1 MYWESQMQAPSFKN
15 KINPGKAPEKISV
28 FSEPTELALKEWNN
42 IGLQLPD
49 VSIINSYRK
58 EQVVTQLKKNRV
70 DAILLFDPLNIR
82 YATGTSNMLL
92 WNTHNPFRS
101 CLVFDDGHCIL
112 WDYQESTHYVESNY
126 LYIDEVRTGASMFYF
141 AKGDNV
147 KSAAEDFSHQVSQ
160 SFEKKRKNNKKLAI
174 DKIMLDG
181 FKSLESRDF
190 KIENG
195 EKIMEH
201 ARSIKSAEEI
211 KAMRCSISACET
223 SIHVM
228 ENETKPGMTE
238 NDIWSIL
245 HSENIKRGGEWIE
258 TRLLSSGTKTNPWF
272 QECGS
277 RILQKN
283 EIVAFDTDLVGCYSM
298 CTDISRTWWIGDQ
311 EPTKEM
317 KQDYQIALE
326 HIQKNAELVAPG
338 VHFKDLTFK
347 GHQLDDMYKKQQY
360 SCRFHGVGLCD
371 EFPLITY
378 PEDYEEGAFDYV
390 LQPGMTLCVEA
401 LISRENG
408 EFSIKLEDQLL
419 VTDSGFENLTSYPF
433 DEKFLN

>member
-1 MYWESQMQAPSFKN
+1 MQSTSFQK
-15 KINPGKAPEKISV
+15 KINPGKSPEKISV
-28 FSEPTELALKEWNN
+28 FSEPTDMALKEWQLK
-42 IGLQLPD
+42 GLELPD
-49 VSIINSYRK
+49 ISIINSYRK
-58 EQVVTQLKKNRV
+58 ERVIRQLQKNNV
-70 DAILLFDPLNIR
+70 DAVLLFDPLNIR

-101 CLVFDDGHCIL
+101 CLVFDDGYCIL
-112 WDYQESTHYVESNY
+112 WDYQESNHYVESNY

-141 AKGDNV
+141 AKGDKV
-147 KSAAEDFSHQVSQ
+147 KSAAENFSDQVGQ
-160 SFEKKRKNNKKLAI
+160 AFKKKGKHSKRLAI

-181 FKSLESRDF
+181 FKSLENKDF

-223 SIHVM
+223 SMHIM
-228 ENETKPGMTE
+228 ENKTKPGMTE

-258 TRLLSSGTKTNPWF
+258 TRLLSSGNKTNPWF

-277 RILQKN
+277 RVIQNN
-283 EIVAFDTDLVGCYSM
+283 EIVAFDTDLVGCYSI

-311 EPTKEM
+311 EPTNEM
-317 KQDYQIALE
+317 KQDYHIALD
-326 HIQKNAELVAPG
+326 HIQQNSELVAPG
-338 VHFKDLTFK
+338 VHFRDLTFK
-347 GHQLDDMYKKQQY
+347 GHQLEEIYKKQQY

-401 LISRENG
+401 LISRVNG
-408 EFSIKLEDQLL
+408 NFSIKLEDQLL
-419 VTDSGFENLTSYPF
+419 VTESGFENLTSYPF
-433 DEKFLN
+433 DEQFLT

>member
-1 MYWESQMQAPSFKN
+1 MQSTSFQK
-15 KINPGKAPEKISV
+15 KINPGKSPEKISV
-28 FSEPTELALKEWNN
+28 FSEPTDIALKEWQLK
-42 IGLQLPD
+42 GLELPD
-49 VSIINSYRK
+49 ISIINSYRK
-58 EQVVTQLKKNRV
+58 ERVIRQLQENNV
-70 DAILLFDPLNIR
+70 DAVLLFDPLNIR

-101 CLVFDDGHCIL
+101 CLVFDDGYCIL
-112 WDYQESTHYVESNY
+112 WDYQESNHYVESNY

-141 AKGDNV
+141 AKGDKV
-147 KSAAEDFSHQVSQ
+147 KSAAENFSDQVGQ
-160 SFEKKRKNNKKLAI
+160 AFKKKGKHSKRLAI

-181 FKSLESRDF
+181 FKSLENKDF

-223 SIHVM
+223 SMHIM
-228 ENETKPGMTE
+228 ENKTKPGMTE

-258 TRLLSSGTKTNPWF
+258 TRLLSSGNKTNPWF

-277 RILQKN
+277 RVIQNN
-283 EIVAFDTDLVGCYSM
+283 EIVAFDTDLVGCYSI

-311 EPTKEM
+311 EPTNEM
-317 KQDYQIALE
+317 KQDYHIALD
-326 HIQKNAELVAPG
+326 HIQQNSELVAPG
-338 VHFKDLTFK
+338 VHFRDLTFK
-347 GHQLDDMYKKQQY
+347 GHQLEEIYKKQQY

-401 LISRENG
+401 LISRVNG
-408 EFSIKLEDQLL
+408 NFSIKLEDQLL
-419 VTDSGFENLTSYPF
+419 ITESGFENHTSYLF
-433 DEKFLN
+433 DEQFLN

>member
-1 MYWESQMQAPSFKN
+1 
-15 KINPGKAPEKISV
+15 
-28 FSEPTELALKEWNN
+28 
-42 IGLQLPD
+42 
-49 VSIINSYRK
+49 
-58 EQVVTQLKKNRV
+58 
-70 DAILLFDPLNIR
+70 
-82 YATGTSNMLL
+82 
-92 WNTHNPFRS
+92 
-101 CLVFDDGHCIL
+101 
-112 WDYQESTHYVESNY
+112 
-126 LYIDEVRTGASMFYF
+126 MFYF
-141 AKGDNV
+141 AKGDKV
-147 KSAAEDFSHQVSQ
+147 KPAAENFSDQVGQ
-160 SFEKKRKNNKKLAI
+160 AFKQRGKNTKKLAI

-181 FKSLESRDF
+181 FKSLENRDF

-201 ARSIKSAEEI
+201 ARSIKSTEEI

-223 SIHVM
+223 SMHIM
-228 ENETKPGMTE
+228 ESKTKPGMTE

-277 RILQKN
+277 RILQNN

-298 CTDISRTWWIGDQ
+298 CTDISRTWWVGDK
-311 EPTKEM
+311 EPTNEM
-317 KQDYQIALE
+317 KEDYRIALD
-326 HIQKNAELVAPG
+326 HIQQNAELIAPG

-347 GHQLDDMYKKQQY
+347 GHQLNNTYKKQQY

-371 EFPLITY
+371 EFPLIAY
-378 PEDYEEGAFDYV
+378 SEDYEEGAFDYV

-408 EFSIKLEDQLL
+408 DFSIKLEDQLL
-419 VTDSGFENLTSYPF
+419 VTESGYENLTSYPF
-433 DEKFLN
+433 DKKFLN